1 MQGMSNLLTGKVLE
15 TIDELKATTQ
25 EKVKLKGVNI
35 DDAVQMLAAAQVVK
49 QGTKVW
55 KNAAGLVTVATGY
68 EVYQNIKE
76 RRREEKEAKND
87 NDAKNDQA
95 DEKSTFANSQ
105 SRLFRYNKLL
115 RYGHHLNHSNDD
127 RQNHKDF
134 SVNITKE
141 NQIETPFNLIEFIV
155 NCWNEGQLDQLPEEL
170 QEFFIEIYKELCK

>member
-1 MQGMSNLLTGKVLE
+1 MKRMSNLLTGKVLE

-25 EKVKLKGVNI
+25 EKVKLKGVKI

-49 QGTKVW
+49 AGTKAW

-76 RRREEKEAKND
+76 RRREEKEAKTD
-87 NDAKNDQA
+87 KDARNDQP
-95 DEKSTFANSQ
+95 DEKTIFGNSQ
-105 SRLFRYNKLL
+105 SRLFQYNKLL
-115 RYGHHLNHSNDD
+115 RYGYHLNHSKDD

-141 NQIETPFNLIEFIV
+141 DQVETPFHLIEFIV
-155 NCWNEGQLDQLPEEL
+155 SCWNEGQLDQLPEEL
-170 QEFFIEIYKELCK
+170 QEFFFEIYKELSK